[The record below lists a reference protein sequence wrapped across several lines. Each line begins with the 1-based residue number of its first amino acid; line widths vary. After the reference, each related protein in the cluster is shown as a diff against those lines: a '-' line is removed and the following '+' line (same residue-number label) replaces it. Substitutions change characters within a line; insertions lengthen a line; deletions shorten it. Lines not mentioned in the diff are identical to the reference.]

1 MTASSLNSTKRTPN
15 SLRAFLESYASLPF
29 RHHVIVTCVFLVIL
43 GAVKLLISISQPE
56 GVWWDALSTVN
67 LFVVI
72 SALMYGAIFFSQV
85 FASIGAQ
92 VMMTLFPSEKAAST
106 GCVIGVL
113 ASGGLIMFLAPYVLD
128 AIWRL

>member
-1 MTASSLNSTKRTPN
+1 MMASSINGTKKAPS
-15 SLRAFLESYASLPF
+15 SLRTFLESYASLPF

-43 GAVKLLISISQPE
+43 GAVKLLVSLSQPD

-85 FASIGAQ
+85 FASMGAQ
-92 VMMTLFPSEKAAST
+92 VMMMLFPSEKAASV

-113 ASGGLIMFLAPYVLD
+113 TSGGLIMFLAPYVLN